1 MRKKIIFPCY
11 VLEERGKK
19 MIKQLNKQSE
29 QKKERKREKWEKKI
43 SKGEGD
49 EIFTWFPSKNQEPNK
64 LKKIYYFPFL
74 SV

>member
-1 MRKKIIFPCY
+1 MKMRKKIIFPCY

-43 SKGEGD
+43 SKGEG
-49 EIFTWFPSKNQEPNK
+49 E
-64 LKKIYYFPFL
+64 
-74 SV
+74 